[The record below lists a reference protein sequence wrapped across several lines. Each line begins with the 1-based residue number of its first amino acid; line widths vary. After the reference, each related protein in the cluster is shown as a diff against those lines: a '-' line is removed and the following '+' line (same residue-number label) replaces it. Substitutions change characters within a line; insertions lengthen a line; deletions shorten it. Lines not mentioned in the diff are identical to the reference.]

1 MPNYQDGKIYTI
13 RCRSDNELIYVG
25 STTQTLS
32 RRMTTHRAN
41 SKITP
46 NTKLYSK
53 VNGNWA
59 DWYIELYE
67 ECPCTNKEILLKR
80 EGAIIREIGILN
92 KEIAGRTSKEY
103 YKDNTDKI
111 ALQNKLY
118 CKNNTNKIGLRQ
130 KKRYEDNKENILS
143 KQKIYR
149 EEHGLVKIQ
158 EYQDFNKERIKE
170 YQKEY
175 RLKNKDKAKEYMKE
189 YQKEYQKKNAET
201 IRDKIKI

>member
-41 SKITP
+41 SKIRP

-80 EGAIIREIGILN
+80 EGEMIREIGILN

-103 YKDNTDKI
+103 YKDNT
-111 ALQNKLY
+111 
-118 CKNNTNKIGLRQ
+118 NKIGLRQ
-130 KKRYEDNKENILS
+130 KKLYEDNKEYRLS

-149 EEHGLVKIQ
+149 EENGLVKIQ
-158 EYQDFNKERIKE
+158 EYQERNKERIKE
-170 YQKEY
+170 YQQEY
-175 RLKNKDKAKEYMKE
+175 RSKNKDKAKKYMKE
-189 YQKEYQKKNAET
+189 YHSQ
-201 IRDKIKI
+201 KIKSCLIIKDE